1 MSNERAGDVDG
12 DEAPEV
18 LALRAEV
25 ARVRD
30 TVIPEMRQKQERI
43 SAQLGGRRRRRR
55 VSSSAFAGAAT
66 LSAASPRVK

>member
-1 MSNERAGDVDG
+1 MSDERVSDVDG

-55 VSSSAFAGAAT
+55 VSSSAFAGAG
-66 LSAASPRVK
+66 LMSAAPPRVK